1 VIVEI
6 SPKCLLAIM
15 VDILITEYFLAD
27 CKGNVFSGR
36 GIGVPTLGREVL
48 ILRCVLLFDNFQL
61 IE

>member
-1 VIVEI
+1 
-6 SPKCLLAIM
+6 M